1 MGRLIDAIAAF
12 WNTLIQPDRERKGQ
26 KFEELLV
33 DNIFIKEYYD
43 LLHLTQDGLTNH
55 FRYVKSSEYPDF
67 KFQDKITGKKF
78 WVEAKYRTVWFGEFP
93 DQYLYFTTESKLER
107 YKKVDEQLPVFVA
120 IGTGNKAHD
129 PNQIYLIPVRY
140 IKMADKIY
148 KKFLL
153 PFEIDNAFRKSD
165 KENFVLPSKEL
176 WERIETKYGCG
187 PDVDMIPPSPPKG

>member
-93 DQYLYFTTESKLER
+93 DQYLYFTTESKL
-107 YKKVDEQLPVFVA
+107 FATCFA
-120 IGTGNKAHD
+120 IATL
-129 PNQIYLIPVRY
+129 LIPNR
-140 IKMADKIY
+140 
-148 KKFLL
+148 
-153 PFEIDNAFRKSD
+153 
-165 KENFVLPSKEL
+165 VLIVDDTKTGSSVSTIITSPSCFIL
-176 WERIETKYGCG
+176 
-187 PDVDMIPPSPPKG
+187 

>member
-55 FRYVKSSEYPDF
+55 FRYVKNSEYPDF

-78 WVEAKYRTVWFGEFP
+78 WVEAKYRIVWFGEFP

-153 PFEIDNAFRKSD
+153 PFEIDNTYKDLEKTPEELA
-165 KENFVLPSKEL
+165 LPSKAL
-176 WERIETKYGCG
+176 WERIKRKNS
-187 PDVDMIPPSPPKG
+187 IN

>member
-55 FRYVKSSEYPDF
+55 LRYVKSSEYPDF

-78 WVEAKYRTVWFGEFP
+78 FP
-93 DQYLYFTTESKLER
+93 VVFIPSDFKGYLR
-107 YKKVDEQLPVFVA
+107 P
-120 IGTGNKAHD
+120 
-129 PNQIYLIPVRY
+129 QI
-140 IKMADKIY
+140 
-148 KKFLL
+148 
-153 PFEIDNAFRKSD
+153 
-165 KENFVLPSKEL
+165 
-176 WERIETKYGCG
+176 
-187 PDVDMIPPSPPKG
+187 